1 MTPFH
6 RDVIEKLAGICQK
19 VNLEFELFYSQH
31 LDWHKPNGGGHL
43 IKQYHILNV
52 RLGGLGRMPLPV
64 QQTIKAAAVLAL
76 DF

>member
-31 LDWHKPNGGGHL
+31 LDWAQTQRWRPP
-43 IKQYHILNV
+43 Y
-52 RLGGLGRMPLPV
+52 
-64 QQTIKAAAVLAL
+64 QTISHLKCEVRWLRKDPIACTADHQSCSRIGAR
-76 DF
+76 F